1 MRRAVLYIIMCSAGL
16 VAHAQYVTYNHDASK
31 MNQMTV
37 AEIGS
42 GSLTPSLYYT
52 LLHNNYSKSAA
63 AKNKLSFRTTAGF
76 AAYQQVDDAT
86 KLDSAMIKRAE
97 IEALNIADR
106 TGGALD
112 AAWASEGGK
121 INSKMDDFNRNIQRI
136 LQYGGTPSQQAL
148 WKEHYNVLKSAIKA
162 TQDAYMP
169 NSQRKRQYLQIYA
182 DAVRLNETLVRYL
195 VRLSNSRTT
204 ASLLNCS
211 YTKPSPNAMAA
222 INAYSRW
229 RDAGWRA
236 MGNNKKEIDDNIKW
250 NLDYGRQYSK

>member
-1 MRRAVLYIIMCSAGL
+1 MMVSLAVLTASA
-16 VAHAQYVTYNHDASK
+16 QNVTYNHDAAK

-42 GSLTPSLYYT
+42 GSLTPDLYYSI
-52 LLHNNYSKSAA
+52 LHNGYRKTAA
-63 AKNKLSFRTTAGF
+63 AKNKLGFRTAAGM

-112 AAWASEGGK
+112 AAWIAEGGK
-121 INSKMDDFNRNIQRI
+121 INSKMADFNRNIDRI
-136 LQYGGTPSQQAL
+136 LQYGGAPSRQAL
-148 WKEHYNVLKSAIKA
+148 WREHYNVLASAIKA
-162 TQDAYMP
+162 TQEAYMP

-182 DAVRLNETLVRYL
+182 DASGKNETLVRYL

-204 ASLLNCS
+204 ASLLNS
-211 YTKPSPNAMAA
+211 TYAKPSPKAVATANAL
-222 INAYSRW
+222 SRW
-229 RDAGWRA
+229 RNAGWA
-236 MGNNKKEIDDNIKW
+236 ASGNSNTIE
-250 NLDYGRQYSK
+250 Q